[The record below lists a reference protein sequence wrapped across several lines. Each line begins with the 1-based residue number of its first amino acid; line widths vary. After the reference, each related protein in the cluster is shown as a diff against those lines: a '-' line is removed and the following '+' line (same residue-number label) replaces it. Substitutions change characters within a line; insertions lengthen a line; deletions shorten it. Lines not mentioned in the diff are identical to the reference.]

1 MQTVRRQRQDAGNGP
16 ALTALITSTRGRK
29 PPTVAART
37 EPLTR
42 SAATTCPTQA
52 ELTRLFADGST
63 GKITSMTKLRG
74 CNRRREL
81 WLGVLLTLLSVVSP
95 VYSQLVSGTLEAR
108 WNEGSE
114 DCVKNPQP
122 PIQVHQYNAETFILR
137 ESLCATY
144 EAPFIYL
151 LIGKTK
157 ALLIDTGA
165 VADAKTMPLAQ
176 TVISLLPNGGSRLP
190 LIVVHTHGH
199 LDHRS
204 GDDQFRALPDVDLVP
219 TDLESVKRRFG
230 IADWPNVIGQI
241 DLGDRVIDVIPT
253 PGHHASH
260 VAYYDRQTGLFFS
273 GDFLLPGRLLI
284 EDTDA
289 ALASARRVA
298 EFAEQHPITHV
309 LGGHIELDES
319 GKTFFGVRHHP
330 NERPLQ
336 LTRQDLLALPGI
348 VGGFNGF
355 YAKRGVYVLMN
366 QNRIL
371 ILLGVGAII
380 LLVALILIL
389 RALWRRLRAR
399 AVAT

>member
-1 MQTVRRQRQDAGNGP
+1 
-16 ALTALITSTRGRK
+16 
-29 PPTVAART
+29 
-37 EPLTR
+37 
-42 SAATTCPTQA
+42 
-52 ELTRLFADGST
+52 
-63 GKITSMTKLRG
+63 MTNPRM
-74 CNRRREL
+74 L
-81 WLGVLLTLLSVVSP
+81 WLCVLLTVCSILSP
-95 VYSQLVSGTLEAR
+95 AHSQLVPGTMDVR

-122 PIQVHQYNAETFILR
+122 PIQVHRYNAQTFILR
-137 ESLCATY
+137 ENLCATY

-165 VADAKTMPLAQ
+165 VADAKIMPLAQ
-176 TVISLLPNGGSRLP
+176 TVISLLSNGGSRLP
-190 LIVVHTHGH
+190 LMVVHTHGH

-204 GDDQFRALPDVDLVP
+204 GDDQFRALPDVEVVP
-219 TDLESVKRRFG
+219 TDLESLKSRLG
-230 IADWPNVIGQI
+230 IADWPNGIGQI

-284 EDTDA
+284 ADTDA
-289 ALASARRVA
+289 DLASARRVA
-298 EFAEQHPITHV
+298 EFVEQRPVTYV

-319 GKTFFGVRHHP
+319 GKTFFGTRYHP

-336 LTRQDLLALPGI
+336 LTKQDLRALPGI
-348 VGGFNGF
+348 VSGFNGF

-371 ILLGVGAII
+371 ILLGVGAVV
-380 LLVALILIL
+380 LLVAIILIL
-389 RALWRRLRAR
+389 RALWRRLRSPT
-399 AVAT
+399 VAK

>member
-1 MQTVRRQRQDAGNGP
+1 MTNPRVFDWQRKFWLCAT
-16 ALTALITSTRGRK
+16 LTTFSIL
-29 PPTVAART
+29 
-37 EPLTR
+37 
-42 SAATTCPTQA
+42 
-52 ELTRLFADGST
+52 
-63 GKITSMTKLRG
+63 
-74 CNRRREL
+74 
-81 WLGVLLTLLSVVSP
+81 SP
-95 VYSQLVSGTLEAR
+95 VHAQLVPGTMDVH

-114 DCVKNPQP
+114 DCIKNPQP
-122 PIQVHQYNAETFILR
+122 PIQVHRYNAQTFILR

-165 VADAKTMPLAQ
+165 VADPKTMPLAQ
-176 TVISLLPNGGSRLP
+176 TVISLLPKGESRLP
-190 LIVVHTHGH
+190 LMVVHTHGH

-204 GDDQFRALPDVDLVP
+204 GDVQFRALPDVEVVP
-219 TDLESVKRRFG
+219 TDLESVKSRFG
-230 IADWPNVIGQI
+230 IADWPNGIGHI

-253 PGHHASH
+253 PGHYRSH

-289 ALASARRVA
+289 DLASARRVA
-298 EFAEQHPITHV
+298 RFVEHRPVTYV
-309 LGGHIELDES
+309 LGGHIELDEA
-319 GKTFFGVRHHP
+319 GKIFLGTRYHP

-348 VGGFNGF
+348 VSGFNGF
-355 YAKRGVYVLMN
+355 YARRGVYVLMN

-371 ILLGVGAII
+371 LLLAIGAVVLLIAII
-380 LLVALILIL
+380 LIV
-389 RALWRRLRAR
+389 RAVWRRLRSPR
-399 AVAT
+399 AAAN

>member
-1 MQTVRRQRQDAGNGP
+1 MMNPRRLDRRGLWLCAL
-16 ALTALITSTRGRK
+16 LTACSI
-29 PPTVAART
+29 
-37 EPLTR
+37 
-42 SAATTCPTQA
+42 
-52 ELTRLFADGST
+52 
-63 GKITSMTKLRG
+63 
-74 CNRRREL
+74 
-81 WLGVLLTLLSVVSP
+81 LSP
-95 VYSQLVSGTLEAR
+95 AYSQIVPGTMDVR

-122 PIQVHQYNAETFILR
+122 PIQVHHYNPQTSILR

-144 EAPFIYL
+144 EAPFVYL

-190 LIVVHTHGH
+190 LMVVHTHGH

-204 GDDQFRALPDVDLVP
+204 GDDQFRALPNVEVVP
-219 TDLESVKRRFG
+219 TDLEGVKSRFG
-230 IADWPNVIGQI
+230 IDWPNGIGQI

-253 PGHHASH
+253 PGHYSSH

-289 ALASARRVA
+289 DLASARRVA
-298 EFAEQHPITHV
+298 EFVEQHPITYV
-309 LGGHIELDES
+309 LGAHIELDES
-319 GKTFFGVRHHP
+319 GKTFFGTRYHP

-336 LTRQDLLALPGI
+336 LTKQDLLALPGI
-348 VGGFNGF
+348 VEGFNGF

-371 ILLGVGAII
+371 IVLGVGAVFV
-380 LLVALILIL
+380 LVAIILIL
-389 RALWRRLRAR
+389 RALWRRLRSR
-399 AVAT
+399 AAAK